1 MQACRSVVDFY
12 AGVFNEASGRWNVKL
27 DADDVNRTAVLSH
40 IAARPVNLIQR
51 EVSGRN
57 LAAAHSRLLC
67 TALLPL
73 HARVRLIA
81 HTLRHA
87 CHLRRK
93 RSMRMLLMRKI
104 PDLGPFSSAAL
115 VAVRLQP

>member
-73 HARVRLIA
+73 HARICTPDCA
-81 HTLRHA
+81 HTEARVSLAQEEIDAHA
-87 CHLRRK
+87 VDEEN
-93 RSMRMLLMRKI
+93 S
-104 PDLGPFSSAAL
+104 
-115 VAVRLQP
+115 

>member
-51 EVSGRN
+51 EVSGRGTPGCF
-57 LAAAHSRLLC
+57 AQHF
-67 TALLPL
+67 
-73 HARVRLIA
+73 
-81 HTLRHA
+81 
-87 CHLRRK
+87 CHC
-93 RSMRMLLMRKI
+93 MR
-104 PDLGPFSSAAL
+104 AYA
-115 VAVRLQP
+115 